1 MTRRADTPAAVA
13 LLLLLVVHGAAA
25 GFDVHHDNGF
35 VLTLEGRRAAEQRH
49 PLPCPQ
55 ARLVP
60 EEGGMTLLDA
70 AQGVRVEVACTADSA
85 ELTWSY
91 DLPAPSNAEMTLRFP
106 LTEAAT
112 LTVVHGARD
121 RAPAR
126 TIIPPEKRTAEV
138 ALGLPRLLVV
148 TQPDGSGLTIDTLPM
163 GVWGLTGAAH
173 DAQSSGMAVRLEPDA
188 VVVSFRIAPAYEAW
202 RATLRGKVVVYS
214 RPLEY
219 DRLHPWQQANYRYG
233 FEPVRK
239 IAFSSAPPPRK
250 PQERQPAAAE
260 PYTPERGWGWLEG
273 QAAVTLEATG
283 VEGAVYGSRAA
294 GSAPAVF
301 RVDIPAGH
309 YYLTLNFGSATA
321 ATGPLTIHVNGEER
335 LVGFGLEPG
344 RFRAL
349 PLWVTSRGDAIDI
362 GFSAAA
368 GASWQVNALTL
379 SAMGTLNED
388 YTLTRPWWRF
398 EH

>member
-1 MTRRADTPAAVA
+1 MIRRVDTPAVVA
-13 LLLLLVVHGAAA
+13 LLLILIAHGADA
-25 GFDVHHDNGF
+25 GFDVAHDNGF
-35 VLTLEGRRAAEQRH
+35 ALTLEGRRVAEQRH
-49 PLPCPQ
+49 PRPCPQ

-60 EEGGMTLLDA
+60 EDGGMTLLDPE
-70 AQGVRVEVACTADSA
+70 QGVRVEVASTPERA

-91 DLPAPSNAEMTLRFP
+91 DLPAPSNAAMTVRFP
-106 LTEAAT
+106 LPEAAT
-112 LTVVHGARD
+112 VTVVHGARD
-121 RAPAR
+121 KAPAR
-126 TIIPPEKRTAEV
+126 TIVPPDRRTAEV

-148 TQPDGSGLTIDTLPM
+148 TLPDGSGLTIDTLPM
-163 GVWGLTGAAH
+163 GVWGLTGGAH
-173 DAQSSGMAVRLEPDA
+173 DAQSSGMAIRFEPDA
-188 VVVSFRIAPAYEAW
+188 VAVSFRIAPAYEAW

-233 FEPVRK
+233 FEPVRR
-239 IAFSSAPPPRK
+239 IAFSTAPPPRK
-250 PQERQPAAAE
+250 PHERRPVAAE

-273 QAAVTLEATG
+273 LAGVTIEATG
-283 VEGAVYGSRAA
+283 VEGAVYGSRAS

-301 RVDIPAGH
+301 RIDIPAGH
-309 YYLTLNFGSATA
+309 YYLTLNVGSATA
-321 ATGPLTIHVNGEER
+321 ATGPLTVHVNGEDR
-335 LVGFGLEPG
+335 LAGFKLEPG

-349 PLWVTSRGDAIDI
+349 PLWVTSHGDAIDI

-368 GASWQVNALTL
+368 GAQWQVNALTL

-398 EH
+398 PH